1 VWGFFVAAA
10 AGLEAMVTGETQSV
24 RVELKY
30 CEACGALWL
39 RPHGSHKP
47 YCKRCESVVAEL
59 SRTNGRKPAEGER
72 P

>member
-1 VWGFFVAAA
+1 MQGFFCRDTARGGIVN
-10 AGLEAMVTGETQSV
+10 GKMQII

-39 RPHGSHKP
+39 RPRSNHAS
-47 YCKRCESVVAEL
+47 YCRRCERVMAEL
-59 SRTNGRKPAEGER
+59 SRTSRTKAAEGER